1 MTDDQDLHEPTPA
14 FRAHLE
20 WQIATALR
28 RESRL
33 TAPVGRDQ
41 PWRVAAL
48 VFLALMLGGAAGI
61 ASGRI
66 QDARQRSSL
75 TESVNA
81 EMQLMETRLQLAEAE
96 YQDARRRYE
105 LGTAGRDTLTAAEQ
119 QVREATAA
127 LRRLQLD
134 LAEIRLTASSPR
146 NELTAPLVGQRD
158 FVRDRLLLELEKTER
173 ALAAA
178 EQRTQAVRERI
189 EIGTASKAALAQA
202 EAERLRAT
210 SEMRLLQ
217 RQIELRKQFLQ
228 NKLDAEQ
235 ITREQRR
242 TELTLRAQLAE
253 SELAAAQDRLSEL
266 RRGAD
271 VGMVGELEVKRAEVA
286 LLERQIELQ
295 RLRREVDA
303 LRARAK

>member
-1 MTDDQDLHEPTPA
+1 MTGHQDLHEPTPA

-33 TAPVGRDQ
+33 TAPVGRHQ

-61 ASGRI
+61 AAGRI

-105 LGTAGRDTLTAAEQ
+105 TGTAGRDTLTAAEQ

-158 FVRDRLLLELEKTER
+158 FVRDRLMLELEKTER

-178 EQRTQAVRERI
+178 EQRASDLRSRV
-189 EIGTASKAALAQA
+189 EIGTASPAALADAQA
-202 EAERLRAT
+202 ELLRAT
-210 SEMRLLQ
+210 AEMRLLQ
-217 RQIELRKQFLQ
+217 RQLELRKQFLQ
-228 NKLDAEQ
+228 NALDAEQ
-235 ITREQRR
+235 VMREHRR

-253 SELAAAQDRLSEL
+253 TELAAAQRRLGDL
-266 RRGAD
+266 RSRAD
-271 VGMVGELEVKRAEVA
+271 LGLAGTLEVKRAEVA

-295 RLRREVDA
+295 RLRRELDV

>member
-1 MTDDQDLHEPTPA
+1 MTGHQDLHEPTPA

-33 TAPVGRDQ
+33 TAPVGRHQ

-48 VFLALMLGGAAGI
+48 VFLALMLGGAAGV

-105 LGTAGRDTLTAAEQ
+105 TGTAGRDTLTAAEQ

-178 EQRTQAVRERI
+178 EQRAQAVRERI
-189 EIGTASKAALAQA
+189 EIGTATKAALAQA

-217 RQIELRKQFLQ
+217 RQVELRKQFLQ
-228 NKLDAEQ
+228 NALSAEQ
-235 ITREQRR
+235 ITLEQRR

-253 SELAAAQDRLSEL
+253 NELAAAQDRLNDL
-266 RRGAD
+266 RKGAD
-271 VGMVGELEVKRAEVA
+271 AGMVGELEVKRAEVA

-295 RLRREVDA
+295 RLRRELDV